1 MKIVKINLYNQT
13 SEDIKEIKKL
23 LKKVFRPIKQKNN
36 MQVIFV
42 TSDEIRDLN
51 RNFRNIDK
59 STDVLS
65 FPNDDEYDS
74 SIGDIFISIEQAKLQ
89 ANDYGHSFER
99 EIGFLAV
106 HGYLHLLGFDHH
118 TELEEKLMIEAQENI
133 LKKAKLE
140 RKSHEKH

>member
-1 MKIVKINLYNQT
+1 MKINLYNQT

-23 LKKVFRPIKQKNN
+23 LKKVFRSIKQKNN
-36 MQVIFV
+36 MQIIFV
-42 TSDEIRDLN
+42 SQEEIRELN
-51 RNFRNIDK
+51 KNFRNIDK

-65 FPNDDEYDS
+65 FPNDDELDS
-74 SIGDIFISIEQAKLQ
+74 SIGDVFISIEQARLQ

-118 TELEEKLMIEAQENI
+118 SESEEKLMIEAQENI

-140 RKSHEKH
+140 RK

>member
-1 MKIVKINLYNQT
+1 MSIVKINLFNQT

-23 LKKVFRPIKQKNN
+23 LKKVFRPIKQKNI

-42 TSDEIRDLN
+42 TQEEIKELN
-51 RNFRNIDK
+51 KTFRNIDK

-65 FPNDDEYDS
+65 FPNDDEYDPS
-74 SIGDIFISIEQAKLQ
+74 LGDVFISIEQARLQ
-89 ANDYGHSFER
+89 ARDYGHSFER

-118 TELEEKLMIEAQENI
+118 SESEEKLMIEAQENI

-140 RKSHEKH
+140 RK

>member
-23 LKKVFRPIKQKNN
+23 LKKVFRSIKQKNN
-36 MQVIFV
+36 MQIIFV
-42 TSDEIRDLN
+42 SQEEIRELN
-51 RNFRNIDK
+51 KTFRNIDK

-65 FPNDDEYDS
+65 FPNDDELDS
-74 SIGDIFISIEQAKLQ
+74 SIGDIFISIEQARLQ

-118 TELEEKLMIEAQENI
+118 SESEEKLMIEAQENI

-140 RKSHEKH
+140 RK

>member
-23 LKKVFRPIKQKNN
+23 LKKVFRSIKQKNN
-36 MQVIFV
+36 MQIIFV
-42 TSDEIRDLN
+42 SQEEIRELN
-51 RNFRNIDK
+51 KNFRNIDK

-65 FPNDDEYDS
+65 FPNDDELDS
-74 SIGDIFISIEQAKLQ
+74 SIGDVFISIEQARLQ

-118 TELEEKLMIEAQENI
+118 SESEEKLMIEAQENI

-140 RKSHEKH
+140 RK

>member
-1 MKIVKINLYNQT
+1 MRLVKINLHNQT

-23 LKKVFRPIKQKNN
+23 LKKIFRPIKNKNN
-36 MQVIFV
+36 MQIIFV
-42 TSDEIRDLN
+42 TQEEIRELN
-51 RNFRNIDK
+51 KNFRNIDK

-65 FPNDDEYDS
+65 FPNDDETDNS
-74 SIGDIFISIEQAKLQ
+74 VGDIFISIEQARLQ

-118 TELEEKLMIEAQENI
+118 SEPEEKFMVELQEKI

-140 RKSHEKH
+140 RK

>member
-1 MKIVKINLYNQT
+1 MNIVKINLFNQT

-42 TSDEIRDLN
+42 SQEEIRELN
-51 RNFRNIDK
+51 KTFRNIDK

-65 FPNDDEYDS
+65 FPNDDELDP
-74 SIGDIFISIEQAKLQ
+74 SIGDVFISIEQARYQ

-118 TELEEKLMIEAQENI
+118 SESEEKLMIEAQENI

-140 RKSHEKH
+140 RK

>member
-23 LKKVFRPIKQKNN
+23 LKKVFRSIKQKNN
-36 MQVIFV
+36 MQIIFV
-42 TSDEIRDLN
+42 SQEEIRELN
-51 RNFRNIDK
+51 KNFRNIDK

-65 FPNDDEYDS
+65 FPNDDELDS
-74 SIGDIFISIEQAKLQ
+74 SIGDIFISIEQARLQ

-118 TELEEKLMIEAQENI
+118 SESEEKLMIEAQENI

-140 RKSHEKH
+140 RK